1 MIRFFQTFINRMV
14 GKEKKD
20 MNKYQHLL
28 TGEIDAFDQM
38 YRQYY
43 PLVYKF
49 QKKYYLKGFD
59 QEDWLQEGRII
70 FYKSLENYED
80 THQVTIGK
88 FFKRNFENHIR
99 SLVRKQC
106 ATKRTVDMQ
115 AVSLEQKV
123 ESQGEAFVDC
133 LHKEEAGVLD
143 QLIIREKLE
152 QLPVVLSP
160 FERTTFQE
168 YISGKD
174 LRQIATDQ
182 DAQQTTVRSAYD
194 RAKKK
199 LKTIIY
205 D

>member
-1 MIRFFQTFINRMV
+1 
-14 GKEKKD
+14 
-20 MNKYQHLL
+20 MNKYEHFL
-28 TGEIDAFDQM
+28 TGETGAFDQM

-70 FYKSLENYED
+70 FYKSLEKYED
-80 THQVTIGK
+80 SHQATIGK

-106 ATKRTVDMQ
+106 ATKRTADMQ

-123 ESQGEAFVDC
+123 ENQGESFIDC
-133 LHKEEAGVLD
+133 LRKEEVGVLE

-152 QLPVVLSP
+152 QLPVILSP
-160 FERTTFQE
+160 FEQTTFQE
-168 YISGKD
+168 YIGGKD
-174 LRQIATDQ
+174 LQQIATDQ
-182 DAQQTTVRSAYD
+182 ETAQTTVRSAYD

-199 LKTIIY
+199 FKTIIY